1 MRISLAF
8 YTMANPLGLWAKSP
22 AEGQSHGYPLLPH
35 LLDVSAVAC
44 VLQKVIPC
52 PIPMP
57 CSPSWVTALVGFH
70 DLGKATP
77 GFQKKLGRKWVPG
90 CPAFPPAAF
99 DRHDASTV
107 PLLRD
112 QLVQWGVSNSDAR
125 LFALAVGAHH
135 GHLINSVVCQDAG
148 RSAEHLD
155 AVWHEAHKQ
164 LFSQLLEGV
173 GANVI
178 PTLPPKGAQQA
189 AFLQWLMGLTT
200 VSDWIGSSEALCRW
214 DRLERWEKD
223 PDPAQWFAESRQLA
237 DKALSDVGLAA
248 AALPPVDS
256 GGDAIRLALDGM
268 EPRPLQ
274 QTMAEIL
281 DQLGQEPGL
290 IVIEAP
296 MGEGKTEAGFGCGF
310 GRRGMY
316 MAMPTQA
323 TSNALMG
330 RMGQFLKRA
339 VGGSVK
345 LALAHSGSNPD
356 TANLRLQ
363 EVGLGTDDSG
373 VTAGWWFR
381 GSKRC
386 LLCPQGIGTVDQALV
401 GILNARHS
409 FVRLFGLAG
418 RTVIL
423 DEVHAYDAYTGGLI
437 ERLVNWL
444 QQLGCRVVLMSATL
458 PHTRRD
464 AILQAWAGKDVPVS
478 SGQYPRISWAAPGF
492 IKSLSFR
499 ANRRQSLS
507 VQGID
512 PDAVT
517 ARAVAMAKDG
527 ARVLI
532 VVNKV
537 ARAQD
542 IYRSITGVERTL
554 FHARFPMDQRT
565 DIEKQVLMLFGPGG
579 TAQTGH
585 VLVATQVAEQS
596 LDIDMDVLITDP
608 APVDLV
614 LQRAG
619 RIHRHDRQRPDNFK
633 EPLVLVA
640 GLGQEVSPADLT
652 SFVYD
657 RWLVLRSHAWLKD
670 HPLLDLPDDIDLAVQ
685 QVYGNWEPL
694 TSEGLN
700 KALANAL
707 QKYRSERD
715 HMNNEARK
723 MALPA
728 PRDWRTYQEASQID
742 DDKAES
748 GAFRFGTRL
757 GRPSLTVVPVFP
769 RDCESLAKRAPE
781 LAERWLRISHPG
793 LIRAIRDSQ
802 SPSGW
807 SACPGLTHHHALLL
821 DSDGVFQ
828 DGELK
833 VCLDRELGLVIG

>member
-1 MRISLAF
+1 MADSL
-8 YTMANPLGLWAKSP
+8 LLWAKSP
-22 AEGQSHGYPLLPH
+22 LEDRIDGYPLLPH
-35 LLDVSAVAC
+35 LLDVAAVAAE
-44 VLQKVIPC
+44 LQKVIPC

-77 GFQKKLGRKWVPG
+77 GFQKKLGRELVPG
-90 CPAFPPAAF
+90 YPAFPPAAF

-112 QLVQWGVSNSDAR
+112 QLVQWGNSRSDAR
-125 LFALAVGAHH
+125 LLASAVGAHH
-135 GHLINSVVCQDAG
+135 GYLINSVVCQDAG
-148 RSAEHLD
+148 RSAQHLNT
-155 AVWHEAHKQ
+155 AWHEVHKQ
-164 LFSQLLEGV
+164 LFTQLLEGV
-173 GANVI
+173 GANGI
-178 PTLPPKGAQQA
+178 PTVPPKGAQQA

-214 DRLERWEKD
+214 DRLERWEN
-223 PDPAQWFAESRQLA
+223 DPAQWFAESRQLA
-237 DKALSDVGLAA
+237 DKALSDMGLAA
-248 AALPPVDS
+248 APLPPVDS
-256 GGDAIRLALDGM
+256 GGDAISLALDGM

-281 DQLGQEPGL
+281 DRLGQEPGL

-339 VGGSVK
+339 VGGGVK
-345 LALAHSGSNPD
+345 LALAHSGSDPD
-356 TANLRLQ
+356 TANLLLQ
-363 EVGLGTDDSG
+363 EVGLGTADSE

-381 GSKRC
+381 GSKRS
-386 LLCPQGIGTVDQALV
+386 LLCPQGIGTVDQALIGV
-401 GILNARHS
+401 LNARHG
-409 FVRLFGLAG
+409 FVRLFGLTG

-458 PHTRRD
+458 PHVRRD
-464 AILQAWAGKDVPVS
+464 AILQAWAGKEVPVT
-478 SGQYPRISWAAPGF
+478 SGPYPRISWASPGS
-492 IKSLSFR
+492 IKSESFL
-499 ANRRQSLS
+499 ANRRQSLL

-517 ARAVAMAKDG
+517 TRAVAMAKSG
-527 ARVLI
+527 ARVLL

-640 GLGQEVSPADLT
+640 GLDQEIPPDDLT
-652 SFVYD
+652 KPIYD
-657 RWLVLRSHAWLKD
+657 RWLVLRSHAWLQG

-694 TSEGLN
+694 ASEGLK

-707 QKYRSERD
+707 QKYESGQD
-715 HMNNEARK
+715 HMSNEARK

-728 PRDWRTYQEASQID
+728 PRNWSTYQEASRID

-748 GAFRFGTRL
+748 GAFQFGTRL
-757 GRPSLTVVPVFP
+757 GQPSLTIVPVFP
-769 RDCESLAKRAPE
+769 GDHGSLAKRTPGPE
-781 LAERWLRISHPG
+781 LAERWLRISHQG
-793 LIRAIRDSQ
+793 LIRAIRNSQ
-802 SPSGW
+802 APLGW

-828 DGELK
+828 GEGTEAR
-833 VCLDRELGLVIG
+833 LDPELGLVIS